1 MRIFR
6 RATMEDLEQCWSVV
20 DAARWQMIRIG
31 RKQWTPEYPS
41 REVLAADIEAGAGF
55 VIEEEDCAGGNAAE
69 VCGTEGKTAGVNA
82 AEVCGIEGKAA
93 GVSAAEGK
101 ATGGNVAEVRG
112 IVAYGA
118 VYRNGEPEYERLRG
132 NWLSHGDYLVVHRL
146 AVDPKWEKRGLAR
159 GFFANVERMA
169 LEQSICSVKV
179 DTNYDNAGMQHILAT
194 SGYVHCGEVTYP
206 VSGERLA
213 YEKLL
218 P

>member
-6 RATMEDLEQCWSVV
+6 KATMDDFEQCWSVV

-41 REVLAADIEAGAGF
+41 REVLAADIGAGAGF
-55 VIEEEDCAGGNAAE
+55 VIEEEGC
-69 VCGTEGKTAGVNA
+69 
-82 AEVCGIEGKAA
+82 
-93 GVSAAEGK
+93 
-101 ATGGNVAEVRG
+101 

-132 NWLSHGDYLVVHRL
+132 EWLSNGDYLVVHRL
-146 AVDPKWEKRGLAR
+146 AVDPRYERR
-159 GFFANVERMA
+159 GFAREFFAQVEA
-169 LEQSICSVKV
+169 LALGQGIRSVKV

-213 YEKLL
+213 YEKVLTGSC
-218 P
+218 PQTE